1 MAAAGQATVS
11 FGVLI
16 PSRPVITEFIVVG
29 QQAMV
34 EIPNPRDVSD
44 LSFFLLPQSPVPTNC
59 GAVLYY
65 SAPPY
70 GTWEILGAVS
80 TNVPSATLRTGWP
93 IHESVQNVAVARLM
107 IAIEALDTIQ
117 NLAAGGVIRGGG
129 EDRRMFAVAV
139 ARDLFKFIA
148 SFSGSSSHGDQIVVP
163 ANIIDTWIARFES
176 KYQRDPNFMFQ
187 ERD

>member
-1 MAAAGQATVS
+1 MAASPPTVP
-11 FGVLI
+11 FGILI

-44 LSFFLLPQSPVPTNC
+44 LSFFLLPQSPVPANC

-80 TNVPSATLRTGWP
+80 QDVPSATLRTGWP
-93 IHESVQNVAVARLM
+93 IHEGMQNVGISRLM
-107 IAIEALDTIQ
+107 VGIEPLDTIH

-129 EDRRMFAVAV
+129 EDRRLFAVAV
-139 ARDLFKFIA
+139 ARNLFKFIA
-148 SFSGSSSHGDQIVVP
+148 SFSGSLSHGNEIVVP
-163 ANIIDTWIARFES
+163 ANILDTWIARFES

-187 ERD
+187 EQG

>member
-1 MAAAGQATVS
+1 MAASPPTVP
-11 FGVLI
+11 FGILI

-34 EIPNPRDVSD
+34 EIPNP
-44 LSFFLLPQSPVPTNC
+44 
-59 GAVLYY
+59 

-80 TNVPSATLRTGWP
+80 QDVPSATLRTGWP
-93 IHESVQNVAVARLM
+93 IHEGMQNVGISRLM
-107 IAIEALDTIQ
+107 VGIEPLDTIH

-129 EDRRMFAVAV
+129 EDRRLFAVAV
-139 ARDLFKFIA
+139 ARNLFKFIA
-148 SFSGSSSHGDQIVVP
+148 SFSGSLSHGNEIVVP
-163 ANIIDTWIARFES
+163 ANILDTWIARFES

-187 ERD
+187 EQG